1 MAFVTPQGCPLAGL
15 PKLVRDASL
24 DLIKIQASIT
34 SDFECMYLVE
44 VYVQILER
52 FQYSNL
58 NQASQSI
65 RLNLS
70 IFKKGKPRN
79 QVLFTF
85 ELLILDWSL
94 AQNSFPGFRMDVM
107 YGKFDKSLED

>member
-52 FQYSNL
+52 F
-58 NQASQSI
+58 
-65 RLNLS
+65 
-70 IFKKGKPRN
+70 
-79 QVLFTF
+79 
-85 ELLILDWSL
+85 
-94 AQNSFPGFRMDVM
+94 
-107 YGKFDKSLED
+107 